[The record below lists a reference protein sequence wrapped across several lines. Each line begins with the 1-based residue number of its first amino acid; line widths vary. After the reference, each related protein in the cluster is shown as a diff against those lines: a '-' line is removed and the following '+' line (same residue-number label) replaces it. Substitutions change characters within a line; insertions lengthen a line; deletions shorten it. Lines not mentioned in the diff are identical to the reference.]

1 MFWIYKKKEVRKVHS
16 TAFSRLLKGGSGWGG
31 GWGGINLG
39 GNASSDANRAW
50 IPLQETSNWGKFSL
64 RIFFCVF
71 CAITSHKNENEPLPP
86 KEKDGWPG
94 EWRNSD
100 DGSWQQQEWW
110 ITSPTATNIWGGEHN
125 HSFQNLLGDVLS
137 SACNSWSGS
146 LCLLWLFDQH
156 NEYVQLKFG
165 RPGILRI
172 PLSHF

>member
-1 MFWIYKKKEVRKVHS
+1 MDQDEEEDEKGSISEAMLHLMPIEPGFLCKKHRTEASFR
-16 TAFSRLLKGGSGWGG
+16 WGY
-31 GWGGINLG
+31 
-39 GNASSDANRAW
+39 
-50 IPLQETSNWGKFSL
+50 
-64 RIFFCVF
+64 FFCVF

-172 PLSHF
+172 PSSHF